1 MRKARSG
8 ALVFL
13 SMLLMLAAFAACSND
28 EPSPTS
34 APAIPAAPP
43 IEEPR
48 PLSASDREMIDEF
61 TEMLQDAQDDRDEFY
76 QEFDT
81 WRAGLTQCHPA
92 TAREAMGGFAASF
105 IGITERTANLPRTA
119 STKELADLLITAS
132 EAEEAALRQLRDRWQ
147 TGNISLFEQVEMR
160 RDESVR
166 ARKSAEDRSLALQEE
181 FEEGPTESE
190 VEDMEEFA
198 DVFDEIADD
207 WVDHHGAYRDLR
219 KSISKLTQGEVRAE
233 YLKLIERFEE
243 IVSTVSE
250 LSAPIGNEDIEDIIE
265 TLQDHAKDE
274 LAALKGIADSLLP
287 TDSIVTSPTPAPAT
301 PEAPQAEGQDG
312 PAAPATNDTPMESA
326 LSPQDELDAAVS
338 DSLDSLE
345 DTSQAIAETV
355 KDKSAE
361 YLADVNNFNAEY
373 SGLVREW
380 SSFHGQFSDWR
391 ESNGGCDQVEVSG
404 ELEQFSQGA
413 GELSRQAR
421 DLPQAGFL
429 LPIYS
434 LVVEAAE
441 RDEAAMRT
449 LSNSWRPFAVDV
461 FRAVDEERLGADRL
475 RRQASIALQ
484 ELRERP

>member
-34 APAIPAAPP
+34 APAIPATSP

-48 PLSASDREMIDEF
+48 PLSASDRGMVDEF

-81 WRAGLTQCHPA
+81 WRAGLTECHPA

-166 ARKSAEDRSLALQEE
+166 ARKSAEDLSLALQEE

-207 WVDHHGAYRDLR
+207 WEDHHGAYRDLR
-219 KSISKLTQGEVRAE
+219 KSKSKLTQGEVRAE

-250 LSAPIGNEDIEDIIE
+250 LSAPIGNEDIDDIIE
-265 TLQDHAKDE
+265 TLQDLAKDE

-287 TDSIVTSPTPAPAT
+287 TDSIVTSPAPAPAT

-338 DSLDSLE
+338 ESLESLE
-345 DTSQAIAETV
+345 DTSQTIAETV
-355 KDKSAE
+355 EDKSAE

-391 ESNGGCDQVEVSG
+391 ERNGGCDQVEVSG

-441 RDEAAMRT
+441 RDETAMRT